1 MKTQNKI
8 HSFFNRSKASN
19 LPENT
24 YTPNTDRK
32 SLRIAKTVQPDE
44 RATFNE
50 VFINARKELMR

>member
-19 LPENT
+19 LLENT
-24 YTPNTDRK
+24 FIPNTERK

-44 RATFNE
+44 RLTFNE
-50 VFINARKELMR
+50 VFINARKELMK